1 MRAPSLFNWAAD
13 IKQGFPFLF
22 CNCICNCIKEAPHH
36 HGAGLRLLIKRFG
49 GKGSVRGNRQG
60 SPLRNNHPPAGVKSG
75 EKRMIFSTFVQLGEN
90 DRCRPDFFAKLSPA
104 PSRCRA
110 CR

>member
-22 CNCICNCIKEAPHH
+22 CNCIKEALHH
-36 HGAGLRLLIKRFG
+36 HGARLRLLIKRFG

-60 SPLRNNHPPAGVKSG
+60 SPLRNNHPPAGVKIGKKQVHFPRFCSAWR
-75 EKRMIFSTFVQLGEN
+75 KW
-90 DRCRPDFFAKLSPA
+90 PA
-104 PSRCRA
+104 
-110 CR
+110 

>member
-1 MRAPSLFNWAAD
+1 MRDPSLFNWAAD
-13 IKQGFPFLF
+13 IKQGFPFLS
-22 CNCICNCIKEAPHH
+22 CNCIKEAPHH

-75 EKRMIFSTFVQLGEN
+75 EKRMIFSA
-90 DRCRPDFFAKLSPA
+90 FA
-104 PSRCRA
+104 
-110 CR
+110 